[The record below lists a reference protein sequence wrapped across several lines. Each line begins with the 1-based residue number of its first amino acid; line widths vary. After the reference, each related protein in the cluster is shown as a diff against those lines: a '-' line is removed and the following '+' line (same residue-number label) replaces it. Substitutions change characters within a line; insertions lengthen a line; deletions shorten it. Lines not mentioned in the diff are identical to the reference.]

1 MARAL
6 PDALQLREIK
16 YGTKTSAEERSRVAR
31 LLAEAGRLAEA
42 LDLFLLAGDEK
53 GEAESRRRAVEEGR
67 PVLLLSLRRAGR
79 RIPREEWR
87 QAGAAAA
94 RAGRWREAF
103 RCYTEAGDE
112 EGVEAV
118 RDKLPDYSIY
128 TPQGK

>member
-16 YGTKTSAEERSRVAR
+16 YGSKTSAAERLRVAR
-31 LLAEAGRLAEA
+31 QLAEAGRFAEA
-42 LDLFLLAGDEK
+42 LDLFLLAGDDE

-67 PVLLLSLRRAGR
+67 PVLLLTLRRAGR
-79 RIPREEWR
+79 SVSSDEWR
-87 QAGAAAA
+87 RAGEAAV
-94 RAGRWREAF
+94 RAGRWRDAF

-112 EGVEAV
+112 EGLAAV
-118 RDKLPDYSIY
+118 RDKLPDYSVY